1 MGCSSASSKFFGD
14 DAPAGDGRATE
25 KRERAKSELGRIC

>member
-14 DAPAGDGRATE
+14 DVPAGDGLAIE
-25 KRERAKSELGRIC
+25 KRKGAKSGLGRIC